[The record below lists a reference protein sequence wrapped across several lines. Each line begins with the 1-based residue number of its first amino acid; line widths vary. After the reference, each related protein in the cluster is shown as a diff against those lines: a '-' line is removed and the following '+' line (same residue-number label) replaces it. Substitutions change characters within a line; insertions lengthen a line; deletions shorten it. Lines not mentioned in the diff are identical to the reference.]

1 MNITIDKLKKD
12 SEYIFAYLAENYGKL
27 SIEIE
32 DDFCWD
38 IPKEEMFDI
47 SNEPKNCT
55 LASIYD
61 AIHHIESL
69 DNKSES
75 NVPTAYSLRMLSLLI
90 RYMSEKTAF

>member
-12 SEYIFAYLAENYGKL
+12 SEYIFAYLAENYGT
-27 SIEIE
+27 SSVEVE

-47 SNEPKNCT
+47 AKEPQNHT

-61 AIHHIESL
+61 AIQHIENL
-69 DNKSES
+69 DSKSES
-75 NVPTAYSLRMLSLLI
+75 NVPTAYSLKMLSLLM
-90 RYMSEKTAF
+90 RYMSEKIPF